1 MSIPVEMAALHERL
15 EEYGPR
21 GYLLTAGPD
30 GRPHTVG
37 VGVRWDEGL
46 LVTAPGNT
54 SVANASARPL
64 VALLWPAPEAGGYSL
79 IVDAEVVKALSSG
92 EGDNSVVVR
101 PTKAVLHRP
110 APDVAPGESL
120 QPGAAHDCVPVYKQV
135 S

>member
-1 MSIPVEMAALHERL
+1 MSIPVELAALHDRF

-21 GYLLTAGPD
+21 GYLLTTGPD
-30 GRPHTVG
+30 GRPHAVG
-37 VGVRWDEGL
+37 VGVRWDGDL

-54 SVANASARPL
+54 SVANASARQL

-79 IVDAEVVKALSSG
+79 IVNAEVVSAVSNG
-92 EGDNSVVVR
+92 EGDNCVVLR
-101 PTKAVLHRP
+101 PTRGVLHRP

-120 QPGAAHDCVPVYKQV
+120 QPGAVHDCVPVYKQV